1 VGVISYQPFVIDNR
15 FCCANKLSQ
24 YLHAG
29 LMVITNDLPY

>member
-15 FCCANKLSQ
+15 FYCANKRSQ
-24 YLHAG
+24 YLNAG